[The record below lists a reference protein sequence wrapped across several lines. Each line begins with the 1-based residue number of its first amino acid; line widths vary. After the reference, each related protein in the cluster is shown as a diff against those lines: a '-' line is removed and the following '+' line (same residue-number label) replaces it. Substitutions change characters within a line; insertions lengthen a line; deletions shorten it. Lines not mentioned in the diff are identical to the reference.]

1 MFFSLRGK
9 NEFDVDGKVVLITG
23 GSQGMGFSVARILS
37 KKGASVIIVAR
48 NVQKLQDAQ
57 KHIAA
62 AAKDPSRQRF
72 YHIPADVT
80 SHAENVRIFD
90 TATYCNDGDPPD
102 IVWAVAGSA
111 IPMLFLDASVQQL
124 HSLMNVNFW
133 SAAYMAR
140 CALRAW
146 FYPQYNGE
154 HARDSSSSRDGS
166 RQQPRHF
173 IMTASTAA
181 FVGIAG
187 YSPYSPGKAAIR
199 SLHDNLQSE
208 LNVYHGALAARQHSA
223 QDKQLRQ
230 VRIHTVFPGGISSP
244 GHEEE
249 NKTKHPVTKLLEE
262 DDEMQTGDEAAAA
275 AIAELEKGRCLI
287 TTQRLQGAA
296 MRASSLQGSP
306 RDRWFVD
313 TVFSWLMSVVWLF
326 ISWDLERKAWKWGYN
341 NGMPPHKSQE

>member
-1 MFFSLRGK
+1 
-9 NEFDVDGKVVLITG
+9 
-23 GSQGMGFSVARILS
+23 
-37 KKGASVIIVAR
+37 
-48 NVQKLQDAQ
+48 
-57 KHIAA
+57 
-62 AAKDPSRQRF
+62 
-72 YHIPADVT
+72 
-80 SHAENVRIFD
+80 
-90 TATYCNDGDPPD
+90 
-102 IVWAVAGSA
+102 
-111 IPMLFLDASVQQL
+111 MLFLDASVEQL

-146 FYPQYNGE
+146 FYPQQKGPQG
-154 HARDSSSSRDGS
+154 RDLPSCTDG
-166 RQQPRHF
+166 RRNQPRHF
-173 IMTASTAA
+173 VMTASTAA
-181 FVGIAG
+181 FVGCAG

-208 LNVYHGALAARQHSA
+208 LSVYHGALAARQ
-223 QDKQLRQ
+223 QDARGEKFRQ
-230 VRIHTVFPGGISSP
+230 VRIHTVFPGSISSP

-275 AIAELEKGRCLI
+275 AIAELERGRSLI
-287 TTQRLQGAA
+287 TTQRFQGAA
-296 MRASSLQGSP
+296 MKASSLQGSP

-326 ISWDLERKAWKWGYN
+326 ISWDLQKKAWKWGYS